1 MFVVVGL
8 SESDVAHC
16 FLAPI
21 VLLSAFVFRRDLQL
35 PPTGRKQTA
44 SLISHPTHIQYRIM
58 NLANDVVND
67 HYHSML
73 SSDRRLRAYML
84 VAAT

>member
-1 MFVVVGL
+1 
-8 SESDVAHC
+8 
-16 FLAPI
+16 
-21 VLLSAFVFRRDLQL
+21 
-35 PPTGRKQTA
+35 
-44 SLISHPTHIQYRIM
+44 M

>member
-8 SESDVAHC
+8 SESDVAHS

-44 SLISHPTHIQYRIM
+44 SLISHPATSYRIM